1 MNESTVASSFAPD
14 PTVAASP
21 SNPTTRCLYR
31 YPNHR
36 RCSLPGLV
44 THAGFCLRHS
54 SSSVSA
60 PLLPTPSDSEDLSAD
75 LLHEISELSS
85 AEQVYT
91 FLTRLLTL
99 VTKGRISPRRASVLG
114 YITNQPLNS
123 QRTIIFEE
131 KHKTGRIIIDMP
143 GPDRS
148 DPESQ
153 PAPRTWQEMRT

>member
-1 MNESTVASSFAPD
+1 MTATAQQEPNVTTAPVDPFDSRCHFRFANGKRCRSLASQPDSRLCYHHLRLTRSRQIESS
-14 PTVAASP
+14 
-21 SNPTTRCLYR
+21 
-31 YPNHR
+31 H
-36 RCSLPGLV
+36 
-44 THAGFCLRHS
+44 
-54 SSSVSA
+54 
-60 PLLPTPSDSEDLSAD
+60 SDSEDLSSD

-114 YITNQPLNS
+114 YITNQLLNS

-131 KHKTGRIIIDMP
+131 KNKPGRIIIDMP

-148 DPESQ
+148 GPEPQ